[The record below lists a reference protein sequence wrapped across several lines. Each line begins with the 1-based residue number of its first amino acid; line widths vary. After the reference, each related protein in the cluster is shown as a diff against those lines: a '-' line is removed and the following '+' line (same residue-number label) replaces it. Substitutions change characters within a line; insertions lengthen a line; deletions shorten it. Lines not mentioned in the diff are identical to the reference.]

1 MNFLLDTHTFI
12 WFSEGDEQLS
22 STALTLIQD
31 PNNRIFVSTISVWE
45 MAIKI
50 NLSKLPLVNP
60 LQQLVANLQKQQI
73 ELITPTLNAIY
84 SIQNLPLFHRD
95 PFDRMLIALALDQK
109 LSIIGRDV
117 IFDSYA
123 VSRIW

>member
-12 WFSEGDEQLS
+12 WFAEGDEQLS

-31 PNNRIFVSTISVWE
+31 PNNRILVSTISVWK

-50 NLSKLPLVNP
+50 NLGKLTLVNP
-60 LQQLVANLQKQQI
+60 LQQLVDNLQQQQI
-73 ELITPTLNAIY
+73 ELIAPTLDAIY

-95 PFDRMLIALALDQK
+95 PFDRMLIALAIDQK

-117 IFDSYA
+117 VFDRYA
-123 VSRIW
+123 VSRVW

>member
-31 PNNRIFVSTISVWE
+31 PNNTIVVSTISVWE

-50 NLSKLPLVNP
+50 NLGKLTLVNP
-60 LQQLVANLQKQQI
+60 LQQLVASLQQQQI
-73 ELITPTLNAIY
+73 ELITPILNAIY
-84 SIQNLPLFHRD
+84 SIQNLPLFH
-95 PFDRMLIALALDQK
+95 
-109 LSIIGRDV
+109 
-117 IFDSYA
+117 
-123 VSRIW
+123 

>member
-50 NLSKLPLVNP
+50 NLGKLTLVNP